1 MADFTLQNLKTAGVG
16 FKKNYQMAFDEFKA
30 MWQEIAT
37 EVPSS
42 TGSNEYGWLGDF
54 PGMRE
59 WIGERV
65 IRELGLHDYRIKNR
79 KFELTVGFKLDDLA
93 DDNLGIYAPR
103 FKGLGDA
110 AARHPDE
117 LIFEALKL
125 GFTSACYD
133 GQNFF
138 DEEHPVLDKDGEEK
152 SVSNLFGATQN
163 NAPWFLM
170 DTTRPLKP
178 LVRQVRQK
186 AIFNALDDVNSERVF
201 MLDQVLYGAK
211 SREAAGYGFWQLAFA
226 SKEAFGSDSFKEA
239 YDAMTSQEGDHGKK
253 LAIKPNILLVPTS
266 LEDAANT
273 LMNNEK
279 LENNKPNPH
288 KGKCRVVVCPWLDN

>member
-1 MADFTLQNLKTAGVG
+1 MDFTLQNLKTAGVG
-16 FKKNYQMAFDEFKA
+16 FKKNFQMSFDQFKA
-30 MWQEIAT
+30 MWSEIAT

-65 IRELGLHDYRIKNR
+65 IRELGLHDYRLKNR

-117 LIFEALKL
+117 LVFEALQL
-125 GFTSACYD
+125 GFTSPCYD

-138 DEEHPVLDKDGEEK
+138 DEDHPVLDKEGKAK
-152 SVSNLFGATQN
+152 SVTNLFGAGDGQP
-163 NAPWFLM
+163 AWYLM
-170 DTTRPLKP
+170 DTSRPLKP

-186 AIFNALDDVNSERVF
+186 PVFNALEDVNSERVF
-201 MLDQVLYGAK
+201 LLDQVLYGAK

-226 SKEAFGSDSFKEA
+226 SKAEFTKENFA
-239 YDAMTSQEGDHGKK
+239 AMYTAMNSQEGDHGKK
-253 LAIKPNILLVPTS
+253 LTINPNILLVPTGM
-266 LEDAANT
+266 EDAANV

-279 LENNKPNPH
+279 LENGKPNPH